1 MRFARTGEGVGVAGF
16 CGMAWDEH
24 GFLGI
29 VWKCLAYARSYDL
42 REVDVE
48 EETMKLSLDSSQ

>member
-1 MRFARTGEGVGVAGF
+1 
-16 CGMAWDEH
+16 MAWDEH